1 VETDQTIEVER
12 ALADVEYQKQQAE
25 LEKTSRETI
34 ERARE
39 RVDQTLHEVRAAVD
53 ETPLPRQAR
62 LKALRAAEHDTV
74 ANEREAADARLAR
87 ERKER
92 KLALAQL
99 LRFEREATDEQLM
112 IERVRADDAVAA
124 RDEFLALVSHDLRN
138 LLGGIAMS
146 AAQIVGEP
154 DDEVGQRNLK
164 ARQRIRHFSA
174 RMNRLVG
181 DLVDVTSI
189 EAGRLKINPEV
200 FELEALLVESG
211 EAFQPHAAAKHV
223 SLLINKPPIARN
235 ARGDP
240 ERLLQV
246 LANLLSN
253 AIKFTPEGGTVTLA
267 LELGE
272 TEDHFSV
279 TDTGIGVPADQL
291 EAVFERFWQVTKS
304 DRRGLGLGLFISK
317 CLVEAHGGRIW
328 ATSVPGQGSAFHFTL
343 PR

>member
-1 VETDQTIEVER
+1 
-12 ALADVEYQKQQAE
+12 
-25 LEKTSRETI
+25 
-34 ERARE
+34 
-39 RVDQTLHEVRAAVD
+39 
-53 ETPLPRQAR
+53 
-62 LKALRAAEHDTV
+62 
-74 ANEREAADARLAR
+74 
-87 ERKER
+87 
-92 KLALAQL
+92 
-99 LRFEREATDEQLM
+99 M

-328 ATSVPGQGSAFHFTL
+328 VTSVPGQGSAFHFTL